1 MIPSWNQAGPACSTR
16 WLESL
21 PGNWKN
27 AEAVRFLNVRIFCL
41 VLLSPEVFLQIVIIF
56 YLRHPN
62 SWWSWRRRNSR
73 HVLFFCNMNLW
84 GPLTCLMLTCRDPSV
99 LSLTF
104 SWATFFVSW
113 LMSYIVFTMFIV
125 ELSLIEPQSHLT
137 TCSQLTLITGK
148 KKRMKFD
155 NVPCVCFF
163 LWMYV
168 NSTMGLWTVKATK
181 CGCLNCSFFLSIYM

>member
-62 SWWSWRRRNSR
+62 SWWSWRRRNG

-84 GPLTCLMLTCRDPSV
+84 GPLKCLMLTCRDPSV
-99 LSLTF
+99 LPLTF
-104 SWATFFVSW
+104 SWAAPHLVSW

-125 ELSLIEPQSHLT
+125 ELMSLIEPQSHLT

-148 KKRMKFD
+148 KKSAWSSATFR
-155 NVPCVCFF
+155 FF
-163 LWMYV
+163 LCMLIAQWVYEYF
-168 NSTMGLWTVKATK
+168 LPF
-181 CGCLNCSFFLSIYM
+181 GCLDCSFFLPIYM